1 MFETPLTV
9 VGRII
14 TDPRRRRVAD
24 QEVISFRVA
33 SNSRRRDADGNWEPG
48 NTLYITVNCWGKL
61 VTGVGAALGKGAA
74 VVAVGH
80 VYTSEYE
87 DRDGVRRS
95 SLEMRATSVGP
106 DLSRSIVRILD
117 NVSNASRDAE
127 PVPTSEGTEPES
139 GAADPAKAA
148 DPALPAKADEPALPA
163 KADDPALP
171 AKPEEPAPPT
181 KADQLAPPAEAPVT
195 GKAGKAKA
203 LPLSA

>member
-24 QEVISFRVA
+24 QDVISFRVA

-61 VTGVGAALGKGAA
+61 VTGVGAALGKGTA
-74 VVAVGH
+74 VIAVGH
-80 VYTSEYE
+80 IYTSEYE

-95 SLEMRATSVGP
+95 SLEMRATSIGP
-106 DLSRSIVRILD
+106 DVSKAIVQILSS
-117 NVSNASRDAE
+117 VSSAGKDAE
-127 PVPTSEGTEPES
+127 PVPTPGDTGQESEAAEPAPPS
-139 GAADPAKAA
+139 AADGLTPPAEAA
-148 DPALPAKADEPALPA
+148 PPAKADELT
-163 KADDPALP
+163 
-171 AKPEEPAPPT
+171 PPT
-181 KADQLAPPAEAPVT
+181 KADQLTPPTDPLLP
-195 GKAGKAKA
+195 GKGAKAKA